1 MQAKTCNGYRNGN
14 YYFVDS
20 EQTCL
25 FVCFLWFVPCIVCNI
40 LMYFLTVALSAVEEV
55 LGRIRSRQAECFG
68 PRSRKKLAA
77 DSNQVFSLFAVD

>member
-1 MQAKTCNGYRNGN
+1 MLPLVWSMHCVQ
-14 YYFVDS
+14 YF
-20 EQTCL
+20 
-25 FVCFLWFVPCIVCNI
+25 
-40 LMYFLTVALSAVEEV
+40 MYFLTVALSAVEEV